1 MRGRGRNCEREPPAA
16 PAGKTTAHG
25 VDRSDVEAR
34 SEEDL
39 VELRQLRFG
48 NSSQRTGDETG
59 GAAADEHQREV
70 AALHARGDLAD
81 ALCGGERARSR
92 KRMISDHDRDRAVWR
107 AALVRRDDQAPGDLV
122 E

>member
-25 VDRSDVEAR
+25 VYRSDVEAG

-39 VELRQLRFG
+39 EKMGELRFG
-48 NSSQRTGDETG
+48 HSSQRTGDETG

-70 AALHARGDLAD
+70 AALHTRGDLAD
-81 ALCGGERARSR
+81 ALCGAERARPR
-92 KRMISDHDRDRAVWR
+92 QRMISDHDRDRAV
-107 AALVRRDDQAPGDLV
+107 G
-122 E
+122 